1 MNGKQLKNSILQWAI
16 QGKLVPPVC
25 RQAGKTLMTNPIP
38 RDKGKECW
46 FTYVIECE
54 DGSFYKGFTDN
65 LLRRYQQHCNGT
77 GADYTKTHKPKQL
90 YYWEMHYSKEA
101 ALQREKYLKSGAGRE
116 WFKKEVVDKPENFE
130 PASVLLEKIRQE
142 KERLIKEKKIKRDKN
157 ASIIYRGEDNSYY
170 EKILATG
177 EVKCIDEEI
186 PFEIPQGWE
195 WCRLRGVI
203 YPPKYGTSSKSL
215 SNGDVPVLRMG
226 NIQDGK
232 VVYDKLVFSNN
243 VEDNRKYLLQDGD
256 LLFNRTNSA
265 ELVGKTA
272 IFKGNRHVIYAGYLI
287 LLRPIKSNS
296 EYLNYIFS
304 SPYVRSYCK
313 EVKTIGVQQCNINA
327 EKVSQLLVPIAPF
340 EEQMRIVDK
349 IKEVLPSVDK
359 YSISQYNLDL
369 LNVSLSECL
378 KKSILQEAIQGRLV
392 PQIAEEDTAKEL
404 LEQIKKEKQKL
415 VKEGKLKKSA
425 LATSVIFRGDDNKY
439 YEQIGS
445 EVTEIELPFDF
456 PSSWSIARLNAVCQ
470 LTDGLKTTGK
480 QCLLDAK
487 YLRGKS
493 SETIVEQ
500 GKLVYKGDNI
510 MLVDGENSGEV
521 FIVPQDGYMGST
533 FKQLWISS
541 SMHEPYVLAF
551 IQFYKETL
559 RNSKKGAAIPHLNKE
574 LFYGLIIGIPPLQ
587 EQKRVVQ
594 KIEQSSKLLK

>member
-1 MNGKQLKNSILQWAI
+1 MS
-16 QGKLVPPVC
+16 
-25 RQAGKTLMTNPIP
+25 
-38 RDKGKECW
+38 
-46 FTYVIECE
+46 
-54 DGSFYKGFTDN
+54 
-65 LLRRYQQHCNGT
+65 
-77 GADYTKTHKPKQL
+77 
-90 YYWEMHYSKEA
+90 
-101 ALQREKYLKSGAGRE
+101 
-116 WFKKEVVDKPENFE
+116 
-130 PASVLLEKIRQE
+130 
-142 KERLIKEKKIKRDKN
+142 
-157 ASIIYRGEDNSYY
+157 SYY

-186 PFEIPQGWE
+186 PFEVPKGWE
-195 WCRLRGVI
+195 WCRLRDVI

-226 NIQDGK
+226 NIQDGE

-287 LLRPIKSNS
+287 LLRPIKTNS

-392 PQIAEEDTAKEL
+392 PQIAEEGTAKEL
-404 LEQIKKEKQKL
+404 LEQIKTEKQKL

-425 LATSVIFRGDDNKY
+425 LNDSIIFKGDDNKY

-445 EVTEIELPFDF
+445 EVSEIELPFEI
-456 PSSWSIARLNAVCQ
+456 PKSWSLARLNAVCQ

-493 SETIVEQ
+493 FGTIVEQ

-541 SMHEPYVLAF
+541 SMYEPYVLAF

-574 LFYGLIIGIPPLQ
+574 FFYGLIIGIPPLQ
-587 EQKRVVQ
+587 EQRRIVR
-594 KIEQSSKLLK
+594 KIKQSTQLLK